1 MLKRFLPK
9 QPKFFE
15 LILKIT
21 EESYEAA
28 KLLDKIVKE
37 PENIEDIASQI
48 HIIENK
54 CDDYTHTVKNELNET
69 FITPIDREDIFAITN
84 SLDDVVDGIDRIA
97 AKLKMYKIKTHLK
110 YGPQLASILL
120 SQTEL
125 LVSAVR
131 SMNENK
137 YRETL
142 DKLVSVRNLET
153 EGDTIFRDSI
163 IYLFDNEDNV
173 FELIKKKEI
182 LENYEKAVDKCQT
195 ATLAIEGALIKNM

>member
-21 EESYEAA
+21 EESFEAA

-54 CDDYTHTVKNELNET
+54 CDDLTHTVKKELNDT

-97 AKLKMYKIKTHLK
+97 AKLKMYKIKTSLK

-131 SMNENK
+131 SMTDNK
-137 YRETL
+137 YSETL
-142 DKLVSVRNLET
+142 DKLISVRNLET

-163 IYLFDNEDNV
+163 IYLFDNESDV
-173 FELIKKKEI
+173 IELIKKKEI

>member
-21 EESYEAA
+21 EESFEAA

-54 CDDYTHTVKNELNET
+54 CDDLTHTVKKELNDT

-97 AKLKMYKIKTHLK
+97 AKLKMYKIKTNLK

-131 SMNENK
+131 SMTDKK
-137 YRETL
+137 YSETL
-142 DKLVSVRNLET
+142 DKLISVRNLET

-163 IYLFDNEDNV
+163 IYLFDNESDV
-173 FELIKKKEI
+173 IELIKKKEI

>member
-21 EESYEAA
+21 EESFEAA

-54 CDDYTHTVKNELNET
+54 CDDLTHTVKKELNDT

-97 AKLKMYKIKTHLK
+97 AKLKLYKIKTSLK
-110 YGPQLASILL
+110 YGSQLASILL

-131 SMNENK
+131 SMTNNK
-137 YRETL
+137 YSETL
-142 DKLVSVRNLET
+142 DKLISVRNLET

-163 IYLFDNEDNV
+163 IYLFDNESDV
-173 FELIKKKEI
+173 IELIKKKEI